1 MCCVFEKGL
10 ERYQQ
15 QPETKSVMVNEY
27 HEKESNNMSIE
38 RSQEGSGVQVWV
50 LLEYEFSNAPGVPHP
65 SLVTQ
70 EICSERVDGV
80 QGDKMICRRG
90 FQELP

>member
-1 MCCVFEKGL
+1 
-10 ERYQQ
+10 
-15 QPETKSVMVNEY
+15 MVNEY
-27 HEKESNNMSIE
+27 HEENNNNMSIE
-38 RSQEGSGVQVWV
+38 RSQEGSRMQVWV